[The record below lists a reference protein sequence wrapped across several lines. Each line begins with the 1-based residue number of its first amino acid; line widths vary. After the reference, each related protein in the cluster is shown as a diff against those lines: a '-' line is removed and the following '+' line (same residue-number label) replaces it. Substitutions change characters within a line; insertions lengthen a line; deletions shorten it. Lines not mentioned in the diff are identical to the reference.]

1 MAAPTTVREQV
12 QRLGARRAVV
22 IPAGARRRARLIR
35 RVGRWAITVESL
47 LVFLFLYVPILILV
61 IYSFNASRFSS
72 VWSGFTLD
80 WYRSLLTPGATLST
94 EGANEFTSRGVI
106 AAFQNSL
113 IVAAVS
119 TLIAT
124 ILGTMVA
131 LALSRYRFR
140 GKRLLDVLL
149 YLPIIIPEITMGISL
164 LVFFSLLFRLVA
176 FLFGGQWTLGLPT
189 IIIGHVAFNIPF
201 VAVVVR
207 ARLADFPHALDEAAA
222 DLGATPWRT
231 FWEVTFPLILPGII
245 GGALLAFT
253 LSLDDFVIT
262 FFTAGVGS
270 TTLPIFVYGMIKFSI
285 TPTINA
291 ISTLMLVASVILVI
305 GSLLLQ
311 RRAAE

>member
-1 MAAPTTVREQV
+1 MAAPVTVRERT
-12 QRLGARRAVV
+12 QRLGARREV
-22 IPAGARRRARLIR
+22 IISEGARRRARVIR
-35 RVGRWAITVESL
+35 RIGHWAITGESIL
-47 LVFLFLYVPILILV
+47 AFLFLYVPVLILV

-80 WYRSLLTPGATLST
+80 WYRSLLTPGAVLST

-113 IVAAVS
+113 VVAVIS
-119 TLIAT
+119 TVIST
-124 ILGTMVA
+124 VLGTTVA
-131 LALSRYRFR
+131 LALARYTFR

-164 LVFFSLLFRLVA
+164 LVFFSLFFRFVA
-176 FLFGGQWTLGLPT
+176 SLLGSQWTLGLPT
-189 IIIGHVAFNIPF
+189 IIIGHVAFSIPF

-207 ARLADFPHALDEAAA
+207 ARLADFPRSLEEAAA
-222 DLGATPWRT
+222 DLGATPWKT

-270 TTLPIFVYGMIKFSI
+270 TTLPIFVYGMIKFSV
-285 TPTINA
+285 TPAINA
-291 ISTLMLVASVILVI
+291 ISTLMLIASVILVI
-305 GSLLLQ
+305 GSLVLQ
-311 RRAAE
+311 RRVD